1 MVAQRAES
9 AGIVVLE
16 PTRADAS
23 RNPAAVSVLEWRGC
37 VHAIAQQPVMR
48 VARDGR
54 RFPAR
59 AQRELTATPPAT
71 QPAAVPTWGRDGTT
85 RLLVVDLDTKR
96 GDVAGDAA
104 AITAQLEACGARV
117 VADESPSGG
126 RHLYV
131 ALQVPV
137 TVADMNPVAH
147 GLAARWPTV
156 DIAPMVN
163 VAAGY
168 IRPPGS
174 RHHSGGWQR
183 LLQPLSDAVAALS
196 SPASAQVWERIRARF
211 TPPPGTVTA
220 PVVDDVVD
228 GEQLAPLPGYDGQ
241 ISGRYRVIA
250 ATGDWSGYK
259 SPSEARQGVVWA
271 AVAAGMTLTTVA
283 RMIATGAWPGLASLY
298 ARYGGRHEHRALV
311 RDWRKAITFEKRRR
325 GSNGVGQSLPHECT
339 TRGSR
344 HRPQPSGGPST
355 TSPTPPA
362 VDQWLTAVELLKQR
376 WRDDPAVQLVLRAL
390 AQAAQ
395 QTGSTEISRGLRGLA
410 IATQTDHTTV
420 SRTLARLRDEP
431 EPVIKRVAIGRGVAA
446 DTYALVIPDCVAASV
461 ARTGVRRRQVRAL
474 HPVARSLGRVAGWIH
489 EALREQR
496 GPLSVLDVVERVPY
510 GESAVRDALHTLA
523 AWDLARHDPRG
534 WSVAG
539 NADVVAIRTGADI
552 DHQAVVD
559 EYRAQR
565 RAWHDRLGII
575 PWPVAVS
582 SPPANGPPND
592 VEQALR
598 LLEQMLGAEEVA
610 A

>member
-1 MVAQRAES
+1 MAAETVDF
-9 AGIVVLE
+9 VVQE
-16 PTRADAS
+16 PTSADS
-23 RNPAAVSVLEWRGC
+23 TRNPAAVAVLEWRGC

-59 AQRELTATPPAT
+59 GQRELTATPPAT

-85 RLLVVDLDTKR
+85 RLLVVDLDSKR

-104 AITAQLEACGARV
+104 AITAQLEACGAQV

-131 ALQVPV
+131 VLQVPV

-147 GLAARWPTV
+147 GLAARWPSV
-156 DIAPMVN
+156 DVAPMLN

-183 LLQPLSDAVAALS
+183 LLQPLSATLAALS
-196 SPASAQVWERIRARF
+196 TPAPPQVWDRIRAKF
-211 TPPPGTVTA
+211 TPPPGTVTT

-241 ISGRYRVIA
+241 ISGRYA
-250 ATGDWSGYK
+250 QMALTGDWSGYK

-283 RMIATGAWPGLASLY
+283 RRIATGAWPGLASLY
-298 ARYGGRHEHRALV
+298 ARYGGRHEHRALA

-325 GSNGVGQSLPHECT
+325 DGVSGQSLPHECT
-339 TRGSR
+339 TRRTR
-344 HRPQPSGGPST
+344 HRPQPSGGPAA
-355 TSPTPPA
+355 TSPTSPA
-362 VDQWLTAVELLKQR
+362 ITQWLTAVHVLKHR
-376 WRDDPAVQLVLRAL
+376 WARDPAAQLVLRAL

-420 SRTLARLRDEP
+420 SRTLARLRDETD
-431 EPVIKRVAIGRGVAA
+431 PVITRVAIGRGVAA
-446 DTYALVIPDCVAASV
+446 DTYALVVPDSV
-461 ARTGVRRRQVRAL
+461 ATSVTRVGGRRRQVRAL
-474 HPVARSLGRVAGWIH
+474 HPVARSLGRAAGWIH

-523 AWDLARHDPRG
+523 AWDLARHDSRG
-534 WSVAG
+534 WCVAG
-539 NADVVAIRTGADI
+539 NASVVAIRTGADI

-575 PWPVAVS
+575 PWPVAMP

-592 VEQALR
+592 IDKALS
-598 LLEQMLGAEEVA
+598 LLKQMLGAEEIA